1 MNNSEI
7 AAVFLRIAA
16 LLEIRGE
23 SVFKINAYRRAA
35 ENIAD
40 LGRELADL
48 REEEGLQGIEGV
60 GKAIAEKIDE
70 LLDKGD
76 LAFLKKLEEEVPPSL
91 LELLE
96 VPDLG
101 AKRVRSLWEK
111 LGVTDLEKLERALTE
126 GRVRQLAGF
135 GPRSEEKILA
145 GLLSFKAR
153 RLSKRI
159 LLGTALP
166 LAEMILHGL
175 RNLPGVE
182 RAEVG
187 GSTRRM
193 RETVGDLD
201 ILVAAS
207 FPEGAMDFLSDHPL
221 VASVILR
228 GPTKMSVRLESGLQL
243 DLRVIPAERWGTAL
257 QYFSGSQQHNIQ
269 LRERALACGY
279 SLSEYALKKLDT
291 EKELLCAEEE
301 EVYRVLGLPWIPP
314 ELREGRGEI
323 AQAESGNLPVL
334 VEESDLKG
342 DLQCHTTWSDGT
354 ASVLEMAEKARECG
368 REYLLITDHSQ
379 GLGIAGGISAEELRR
394 QAMEIQE
401 AQRAIGGDFRILRGV
416 ELEIRADG
424 SLDLDEDV
432 LAELDLVVAAGHSS
446 LRQGRSVI
454 TERYLQAIRH
464 PHVHVLAHPM
474 GRLLGE
480 RDPVDADW
488 DVVFREAARTGTL
501 LELNAQPQRLDLN
514 DGLARR
520 ALELGC
526 LFAISTDA
534 HHPGGLELLRYGLAT
549 ARRAGA
555 TKEQVV
561 TTWPVERLLAF
572 ARSKPGRI

>member
-1 MNNSEI
+1 MKNSAI
-7 AAVFLRIAA
+7 AAVLLRIAA
-16 LLEIRGE
+16 LLEIKGE

-35 ENIAD
+35 ESVD
-40 LGRELADL
+40 SLGRDLADL
-48 REEEGLQGIEGV
+48 RAAEGIQGIEGV
-60 GKAIAEKIDE
+60 GKAIAEKIGE
-70 LLDKGD
+70 LLDTGE
-76 LAFLKKLEEEVPPSL
+76 LTFLKKLEEEVPPSL
-91 LELLE
+91 LELLD

-101 AKRVRSLWEK
+101 AKRVRALWEK

-145 GLLSFKAR
+145 GLVSLKAR
-153 RLSKRI
+153 RLSKRV
-159 LLGTALP
+159 LLGMALP

-182 RAEVG
+182 RAELG

-201 ILVAAS
+201 ILVAARH
-207 FPEGAMDFLSDHPL
+207 PEGAMDFLSDHPL

-243 DLRVIPAERWGTAL
+243 DLRVIPVERWGTAL
-257 QYFSGSQQHNIQ
+257 QYFSGSQQHNVQ

-279 SLSEYALKKLDT
+279 SLSEYALKKVDT
-291 EKELLCAEEE
+291 GKELLCADEEA
-301 EVYRVLGLPWIPP
+301 VYRALGLPWIPP

-354 ASVLEMAEKARECG
+354 ASVMEMAEKARGCG

-394 QAMEIQE
+394 QGTEIQE
-401 AQRAIGGDFRILRGV
+401 AQKAMGAGFRILRGV

-526 LFAISTDA
+526 LLAISTDA
-534 HHPGGLELLRYGLAT
+534 HHPEGLELLRYGLAM

-555 TKEQVV
+555 TKEQVA
-561 TTWPVERLLAF
+561 TTWSVERLLEF
-572 ARSKPGRI
+572 SSSKPGRV